1 METIYFDTIII
12 GAGISGISAA
22 HYMQTDCPGK
32 TYTILEA
39 RKNIGGTWDLFRYP
53 GIRSDSDMYTFG
65 FAFKPWTNPKAIA
78 PREDIIAYLEET
90 VKEEGIDQHIR
101 FGHKL
106 LNASWSS
113 GTATWSL
120 TVSTPDSAGPQ
131 LYTCSFLSLCTGY
144 YNYENGYTPVFAGYN
159 DFKGPI
165 IHPQKWDEA
174 LDYTGKKIVVIGS
187 GATAMTMIP
196 VLAQKA
202 EHVTMLQR
210 SPTYVVALP
219 DIDKKAVWIND
230 KLPKKTAYKINRFRM
245 ILFQRFSYAF
255 SRRFPGAMKKALRKQ
270 LEGRFGD
277 GFDIDKHFTPTYN
290 PWDQRLCVAPN
301 GDLFKAIKS
310 KKANVVTDLIE
321 KFTANGIQLAS
332 GDFIAADII
341 VTATGLNVQFFN
353 NVPFL
358 VDGEKVDFSKK
369 VVYKGV
375 MVEGIPNMT
384 FASGYTNASWTLK
397 CEMTSRYTC
406 RIINYMTKNGFKQC
420 VPVQND
426 PGLVIKP
433 FLDFTP
439 GYVMRVLD
447 KLPKMG
453 NKKPWKIEQ
462 NYFYDKKMFEK
473 SALNDGILTYK

>member
-1 METIYFDTIII
+1 MEPTHFDTIII

-22 HYMQTDCPGK
+22 HYMQTDCPDK
-32 TYTILEA
+32 TYAILEA

-78 PREDIIAYLEET
+78 PREDIIEYLEEI
-90 VKEEGIDQHIR
+90 VSEEGIDRHIR
-101 FGHKL
+101 FQHKL
-106 LNASWSS
+106 INASWSS
-113 GTATWSL
+113 DKATWSL
-120 TVSTPDSAGPQ
+120 AVMTPDSVSPQ

-144 YNYENGYTPVFAGYN
+144 YNYENGYTPVFVGYN
-159 DFKGPI
+159 DFKGI
-165 IHPQKWDEA
+165 IVHPQKWDEA

-219 DIDKKAVWIND
+219 DIDKKAVWLNN

-245 ILFQRFSYAF
+245 ILYQRFSYAF
-255 SRRFPGAMKKALRKQ
+255 SRRFPGAMKKTLRKAM
-270 LEGRFGD
+270 EGRMGE
-277 GFDIDKHFTPTYN
+277 GFDIDRHFTPTYN
-290 PWDQRLCVAPN
+290 PWDQRLCVVPN
-301 GDLFKAIKS
+301 GDLFKAIKN
-310 KKANVVTDLIE
+310 KQADVVTDQIE
-321 KFTANGIQLAS
+321 RFTENGIQLVS
-332 GDFIAADII
+332 GDFLPADII
-341 VTATGLNVQFFN
+341 VTATGLNAELFN
-353 NVPFL
+353 NVSFE

-369 VVYKGV
+369 VTYKSL
-375 MVEGIPNMT
+375 MFDGIPNMT
-384 FASGYTNASWTLK
+384 YAFGYTNASWTLK
-397 CEMTSRYTC
+397 CELASRYTC
-406 RIINYMTKNGFKQC
+406 RIINYMTTHGFTQC

-426 PGLVIKP
+426 PDLVLKP
-433 FLDFTP
+433 FLDFNP
-439 GYVMRVLD
+439 GYVLRVLD

-473 SALNDGILTYK
+473 SALDDGILTYK

>member
-1 METIYFDTIII
+1 MNTTYFDTIII

-22 HYMQTDCPGK
+22 HYMQTDCPDK

-78 PREDIIAYLEET
+78 PREDIIEYLEEI
-90 VKEEGIDQHIR
+90 VSEEGIDRHIR
-101 FGHKL
+101 FEHKL
-106 LNASWSS
+106 INASWSS
-113 GTATWSL
+113 ETATWSL
-120 TVSTPDSAGPQ
+120 TVKTPGSTEPQ

-144 YNYENGYTPVFAGYN
+144 YSYENGYTPVFSGYN

-165 IHPQKWDEA
+165 IHPQKWDET

-219 DIDKKAVWIND
+219 DIDKKAVWLNNN
-230 KLPKKTAYKINRFRM
+230 LPKKTAYKINRFRM
-245 ILFQRFSYAF
+245 ILYQRFSYAF
-255 SRRFPGAMKKALRKQ
+255 SRRFPGTMKKALRKAM
-270 LEGRFGD
+270 EGRMGE

-290 PWDQRLCVAPN
+290 PWDQRLCVVPN
-301 GDLFKAIKS
+301 GDLFKAIKN
-310 KKANVVTDLIE
+310 KKANVVTDHIE
-321 KFTANGIQLAS
+321 KFTANGIQLVS
-332 GDFIAADII
+332 GDFLAADII

-353 NVPFL
+353 NVSIL

-369 VVYKGV
+369 VVYKGL
-375 MVEGIPNMT
+375 MVDGIPNMT

-406 RIINYMTKNGFKQC
+406 RIVNYMAKHGFKQC

-426 PGLVIKP
+426 PDLVVKP
-433 FLDFTP
+433 FLDFKP
-439 GYVMRVLD
+439 GYVLRVLD

-453 NKKPWKIEQ
+453 DKKPWKIEQ
-462 NYFYDKKMFEK
+462 NYFYDKKMFER
-473 SALNDGILTYK
+473 SALDDGILQYS

>member
-1 METIYFDTIII
+1 MNTTYFDTIII

-22 HYMQTDCPGK
+22 HYMQTDCPDK

-78 PREDIIAYLEET
+78 PREDIIEYLEEI
-90 VKEEGIDQHIR
+90 VSEEGIDQHIR
-101 FGHKL
+101 FEHKL
-106 LNASWSS
+106 INASWSS
-113 GTATWSL
+113 ETATWSL
-120 TVSTPDSAGPQ
+120 TVMTSDSIDPE

-144 YNYENGYTPVFAGYN
+144 YSYDNGYTPAFAGYN

-187 GATAMTMIP
+187 GATAVTMIP

-219 DIDKKAVWIND
+219 DVDKTAVWINK
-230 KLPKKTAYKINRFRM
+230 KLPKKTAYKINRLRM
-245 ILFQRFSYAF
+245 ILYQRFSYAF
-255 SRRFPGAMKKALRKQ
+255 SRRFPGAMKKTLRKAM
-270 LEGRFGD
+270 EGRMGD
-277 GFDIDKHFTPTYN
+277 GFDIDKHFTPAYN

-301 GDLFKAIKS
+301 GDLFKAIKN
-310 KKANVVTDLIE
+310 KKANVVTDHIE
-321 KFTANGIQLAS
+321 KFTANGIQLVS

-406 RIINYMTKNGFKQC
+406 RIINYMAKRGYKQC
-420 VPVQND
+420 MPVQND
-426 PGLVIKP
+426 PDLVIKP
-433 FLDFTP
+433 FLDFNP
-439 GYVMRVLD
+439 GYVLRVLD

-473 SALNDGILTYK
+473 SALDDGILRYN